1 MQPKQLELTIKA
13 LVIGL
18 VLSLVFCGANV
29 YLGLKIGQTVSAS
42 IPSAIVAMGF
52 LRLFKKYSIL
62 ENSISQTIASTGEAA
77 ATVVIFVFPALLILG
92 IWKQFDYWSI
102 VLVGLSGGLIGVIF
116 SIILRKVLLADKT
129 LAFPEGQAIG
139 QVLLT
144 TTATSDKT
152 GLKMLVM
159 GSIIS
164 ALLSFFQTGLQVF
177 ASAYNKIFKIG
188 NNLFGA
194 AISFSPAMLGA
205 GYLIGFNP
213 TFVSFLAAIVAWAVF
228 LPIFTSIHGIKD
240 SADIV
245 GSAFYTWKNY
255 IRPIGIGVMIF
266 AGIAT
271 ITMLINPII
280 KGVKESL
287 NALKNITHIDYKD
300 LDLNIK
306 KLFVVLI
313 IASIPIVILIYNQLN
328 CLTVCSLSI
337 NLTLSIAILFMV
349 LIVGFIVSAV
359 AGYFAGLIGSTNS
372 PISGLLFIA
381 VIAISIVLNFLTHN
395 HSPDATTRLFIT
407 IVLLVAFIGF
417 TSSITNSNIQD
428 YQSGQIVGSTP
439 YRQQIALFIG
449 ITVSVLVVPFFIN
462 LIFNAYGIAGI
473 VPHPGIDPN
482 NTLSAP
488 QAAAVSMLAK
498 NIINSSQDWS
508 LIAYGIGIGLFALIL
523 DIIGKSTGKFRC
535 PMLSIGIGLYLPP
548 DLVGV
553 LFIGGLLRIIVDCKQ
568 EKIRKTH
575 GEEVANKLH
584 SKSSLLI
591 CGLVAGESLMGLIL
605 AVPFVIKQ
613 SSDALKIVGDN
624 FIGFSQI
631 LSVVVTLILFCYIY
645 KTSTKTK

>member
-1 MQPKQLELTIKA
+1 
-13 LVIGL
+13 
-18 VLSLVFCGANV
+18 
-29 YLGLKIGQTVSAS
+29 
-42 IPSAIVAMGF
+42 
-52 LRLFKKYSIL
+52 
-62 ENSISQTIASTGEAA
+62 
-77 ATVVIFVFPALLILG
+77 
-92 IWKQFDYWSI
+92 
-102 VLVGLSGGLIGVIF
+102 
-116 SIILRKVLLADKT
+116 
-129 LAFPEGQAIG
+129 
-139 QVLLT
+139 
-144 TTATSDKT
+144 
-152 GLKMLVM
+152 
-159 GSIIS
+159 
-164 ALLSFFQTGLQVF
+164 
-177 ASAYNKIFKIG
+177 
-188 NNLFGA
+188 
-194 AISFSPAMLGA
+194 
-205 GYLIGFNP
+205 
-213 TFVSFLAAIVAWAVF
+213 
-228 LPIFTSIHGIKD
+228 
-240 SADIV
+240 
-245 GSAFYTWKNY
+245 
-255 IRPIGIGVMIF
+255 MIF